1 MIFLLQWVRT
11 HPQVQSWSIISRT
24 IVVHTNLLIK
34 FLGVEEVRRVLRIV
48 AFFKEY
54 FAKWNVF
61 DMLRYFAIKVGDV
74 TATAQVVRMIVELH
88 LFVVVLVMEII
99 IYSSTCNGI
108 HSPCLYRFGRTI
120 VTTELSC
127 QREECELARKFPSAA
142 DNVLWTNPDRLRSR
156 HCPDRCMGCQ
166 RYDNLP

>member
-11 HPQVQSWSIISRT
+11 HPQVQSWIIISRT

-61 DMLRYFAIKVGDV
+61 DVLRYFAIEVGNV
-74 TATAQVVRMIVELH
+74 TTAVQVVRMVVELH
-88 LFVVVLVMEII
+88 LFVVVVRLEVAI
-99 IYSSTCNGI
+99 C
-108 HSPCLYRFGRTI
+108 SPCTCPCLCPLRCTI
-120 VTTELSC
+120 VAAELSC
-127 QREECELARKFPSAA
+127 KREESELVQAFPSAA
-142 DNVLWTNPDRLRSR
+142 DNVF
-156 HCPDRCMGCQ
+156 
-166 RYDNLP
+166 